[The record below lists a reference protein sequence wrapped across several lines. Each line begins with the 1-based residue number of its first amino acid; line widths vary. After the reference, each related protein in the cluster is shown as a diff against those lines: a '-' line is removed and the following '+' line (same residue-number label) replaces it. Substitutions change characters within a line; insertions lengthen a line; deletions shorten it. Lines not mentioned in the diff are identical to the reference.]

1 MQSNGARAGIGIVLV
16 AAVVALFFV
25 FKGGDD
31 DSKGTDTVTTTTKV
45 TTNPSGQTTEQTVTE
60 VPTIVIK
67 GGQPVGGIQD
77 LTFDKGEK
85 IRFKVKSDVADEVHF
100 HGYDIGKDVEAGG
113 TVSFDVPATIDG
125 IFEVELEQAK
135 EQIAEIRVN
144 P

>member
-31 DSKGTDTVTTTTKV
+31 DSTGTDAVTTTTKV

-67 GGQPVGGIQD
+67 GGQPVGGIQE